1 MLFKSHRN
9 EVCRQIDILD
19 FMSHFWLRG
28 RCFLEKMRIFPNIWE
43 NSDLDISALLKDNL
57 TFLGVLESW
66 IHALQKSSKRSLSP
80 DRYFRF
86 YESLFATRDNFFSK
100 NRQKSLFFDMNL
112 KPRTIFDHTVGKPF
126 KFSTKVYKDRFSIGL
141 TVFPEFG

>member
-1 MLFKSHRN
+1 MGNVFSK
-9 EVCRQIDILD
+9 
-19 FMSHFWLRG
+19 
-28 RCFLEKMRIFPNIWE
+28 KMRIFQKKWE
-43 NSDLDISALLKDNL
+43 NVNVDISALLKDNL

-86 YESLFATRDNFFSK
+86 YESLFATRTIFFKK
-100 NRQKSLFFDMNL
+100 NRQKIDKIDMNL

-126 KFSTKVYKDRFSIGL
+126 KFSTKVYKVRFSVG
-141 TVFPEFG
+141 